1 MENLSTATI
10 EVFAKNRC
18 VQCDVTKRAFN
29 KAGLVEG
36 EHFNVTMLEDNEE
49 ALESMKN
56 AGYLQA
62 PIVFVKTKSIETNK
76 AVTEEENYS
85 EENAPEEDAL
95 EEDTLEEK
103 IVMEWTGFRPDQ
115 IRAAAA
121 LIMGNVGIEAPRSN

>member
-1 MENLSTATI
+1 MEKLSTTTI
-10 EVFAKNRC
+10 EVFAKKKC

-29 KAGLVEG
+29 KEGLVEG

-62 PIVFVKTKSIETNK
+62 PIVFVKTKSIETDK
-76 AVTEEENYS
+76 AVIEEENYS
-85 EENAPEEDAL
+85 EENIP

>member
-1 MENLSTATI
+1 MEKLSTTTI

-18 VQCDVTKRAFN
+18 VQCDATKRTFN
-29 KAGLVEG
+29 KEGLVEG

-62 PIVFVKTKSIETNK
+62 PIVFVKTKSIETDK

-85 EENAPEEDAL
+85 EENAP

>member
-1 MENLSTATI
+1 MEKLSTTTI

-18 VQCDVTKRAFN
+18 VQCDATKRTFN
-29 KAGLVEG
+29 KEGLVEG

-62 PIVFVKTKSIETNK
+62 PIVFVKTKSIETDK
-76 AVTEEENYS
+76 AVIEEENYS
-85 EENAPEEDAL
+85 EENIP

-103 IVMEWTGFRPDQ
+103 IVEWTGFRPDQ

>member
-1 MENLSTATI
+1 MEKLSTTTI

-18 VQCDVTKRAFN
+18 VQCDATKRTFN
-29 KAGLVEG
+29 KEGLVEG

-62 PIVFVKTKSIETNK
+62 PIVFVKTKSIETDK
-76 AVTEEENYS
+76 AVIEEENYS
-85 EENAPEEDAL
+85 EENIP

-103 IVMEWTGFRPDQ
+103 IVMEWTGFNPDQ

>member
-1 MENLSTATI
+1 MEKLSTTTI
-10 EVFAKNRC
+10 EVFAKKKC

-29 KAGLVEG
+29 KEGLVEG

-62 PIVFVKTKSIETNK
+62 PIVFVKTKSIETDK
-76 AVTEEENYS
+76 AVVEEENYS
-85 EENAPEEDAL
+85 EENIP

>member
-18 VQCDVTKRAFN
+18 VQCDATKRAFN
-29 KAGLVEG
+29 KEGLVEG

-62 PIVFVKTKSIETNK
+62 PIVFVKTKSIETDK
-76 AVTEEENYS
+76 AVIEEENYS
-85 EENAPEEDAL
+85 EENIP

-103 IVMEWTGFRPDQ
+103 IVM
-115 IRAAAA
+115 
-121 LIMGNVGIEAPRSN
+121 

>member
-1 MENLSTATI
+1 MENLSTTTI

-18 VQCDVTKRAFN
+18 VQCDATKRAFN
-29 KAGLVEG
+29 KEGLVEG

-62 PIVFVKTKSIETNK
+62 PIVFVKTKSIETDK
-76 AVTEEENYS
+76 AVIEEENYS
-85 EENAPEEDAL
+85 EENIP

>member
-1 MENLSTATI
+1 MEKLSTTTI

-18 VQCDVTKRAFN
+18 VQCDATKRTFN
-29 KAGLVEG
+29 KEGLVEG

-62 PIVFVKTKSIETNK
+62 PIVFVKTKSIETDK
-76 AVTEEENYS
+76 AVIEEENYS
-85 EENAPEEDAL
+85 EESAP

>member
-18 VQCDVTKRAFN
+18 VQCDATKRAFN
-29 KAGLVEG
+29 KEGLVEG

-49 ALESMKN
+49 ALESMKK

-62 PIVFVKTKSIETNK
+62 PIVFVKTTIETNK

-85 EENAPEEDAL
+85 EENIP

-103 IVMEWTGFRPDQ
+103 IVMEWTGFNPDQ

-121 LIMGNVGIEAPRSN
+121 LIMGNIGIEPPRSN

>member
-1 MENLSTATI
+1 MEKLSTTTI
-10 EVFAKNRC
+10 KVFAKNRC

-29 KAGLVEG
+29 KEGLVEG

-62 PIVFVKTKSIETNK
+62 PIVFVKTKSIETDK
-76 AVTEEENYS
+76 AVIEEENYS
-85 EENAPEEDAL
+85 EENIP

>member
-1 MENLSTATI
+1 MEKLSTTTI
-10 EVFAKNRC
+10 EVFAKKKC
-18 VQCDVTKRAFN
+18 VQCDAAKRAFN
-29 KAGLVEG
+29 KEGLEEG

-62 PIVFVKTKSIETNK
+62 PIVFVKTKSIETDK
-76 AVTEEENYS
+76 AVIEEENYS
-85 EENAPEEDAL
+85 EENIP

>member
-1 MENLSTATI
+1 MEKLSTTTI

-18 VQCDVTKRAFN
+18 VQCDATKRTFN
-29 KAGLVEG
+29 KEGLVEG

-62 PIVFVKTKSIETNK
+62 PIVFVKTKSKETNK
-76 AVTEEENYS
+76 AVIEEENYS
-85 EENAPEEDAL
+85 EENAPEEG
-95 EEDTLEEK
+95 TLEEK

>member
-1 MENLSTATI
+1 MEKLSTTTI

-18 VQCDVTKRAFN
+18 VQCDATKRTFN
-29 KAGLVEG
+29 KEGLVEG

-62 PIVFVKTKSIETNK
+62 PIVFVKTKSIETDK
-76 AVTEEENYS
+76 AAVKDKNSS
-85 EENAPEEDAL
+85 EENIP

>member
-18 VQCDVTKRAFN
+18 VQCDATKSAFN

-49 ALESMKN
+49 ALESMKK

-62 PIVFVKTKSIETNK
+62 PIVFVKTTIETNK

-85 EENAPEEDAL
+85 EENIP

-103 IVMEWTGFRPDQ
+103 IVMEWTGFNPDQ

-121 LIMGNVGIEAPRSN
+121 LIMGNIGIEPPRSN

>member
-1 MENLSTATI
+1 MEKLSTTTI

-18 VQCDVTKRAFN
+18 VQCDITKRAFN

-62 PIVFVKTKSIETNK
+62 PIVFVKTKSIETDK
-76 AVTEEENYS
+76 AVIEEENYS
-85 EENAPEEDAL
+85 EENIP

>member
-18 VQCDVTKRAFN
+18 VQCDATKRTFN
-29 KAGLVEG
+29 KEGLVEG

-62 PIVFVKTKSIETNK
+62 PIVFVKTKSIETDK
-76 AVTEEENYS
+76 VVIEEENYS
-85 EENAPEEDAL
+85 EENAPEEG
-95 EEDTLEEK
+95 TLEEK

>member
-1 MENLSTATI
+1 MEKLSTTTI
-10 EVFAKNRC
+10 KVFAKNRC
-18 VQCDVTKRAFN
+18 VQCDATKRTFN
-29 KAGLVEG
+29 KEGLVEG

-62 PIVFVKTKSIETNK
+62 PIVFVKTKSIETDK

-85 EENAPEEDAL
+85 EENIP

-103 IVMEWTGFRPDQ
+103 IVMEWTGFCPDQ

-121 LIMGNVGIEAPRSN
+121 LIMGNVGIEDPRSN

>member
-1 MENLSTATI
+1 MEKLSTTTI

-18 VQCDVTKRAFN
+18 VQCDITKRAFN

-62 PIVFVKTKSIETNK
+62 PIVFVKTKSIETDK
-76 AVTEEENYS
+76 AAVKDKSSS
-85 EENAPEEDAL
+85 EENIP

>member
-1 MENLSTATI
+1 MEKLSTTTI

-18 VQCDVTKRAFN
+18 VQCDATKRTFN
-29 KAGLVEG
+29 KEGLVEG

-62 PIVFVKTKSIETNK
+62 PIVFVKTTKSIETDK
-76 AVTEEENYS
+76 AAVKDKNSS
-85 EENAPEEDAL
+85 EENIP

>member
-1 MENLSTATI
+1 MENLSTTTI
-10 EVFAKNRC
+10 KVFAKNRC
-18 VQCDVTKRAFN
+18 VQCDATKRTFN
-29 KAGLVEG
+29 KEGLVEG

-49 ALESMKN
+49 ALESMKK

-62 PIVFVKTKSIETNK
+62 PIVFVKTTIETNK

-85 EENAPEEDAL
+85 EENIP

-103 IVMEWTGFRPDQ
+103 IVMEWTGFNPDQ

-121 LIMGNVGIEAPRSN
+121 LIMGNIGIEPPRSN

>member
-1 MENLSTATI
+1 MEKLSTTTI

-18 VQCDVTKRAFN
+18 VQCDATKRTFN
-29 KAGLVEG
+29 KEGLVEG

-85 EENAPEEDAL
+85 EENIP

>member
-1 MENLSTATI
+1 MENLSTTTI

-18 VQCDVTKRAFN
+18 VQCDVTKRAFS

-49 ALESMKN
+49 ALESMKK

-62 PIVFVKTKSIETNK
+62 PIVFVKTTIETNK

-85 EENAPEEDAL
+85 EENIP

-103 IVMEWTGFRPDQ
+103 IVMEWTGFNPDQ

-121 LIMGNVGIEAPRSN
+121 LIMGNIGIEPPRSN

>member
-1 MENLSTATI
+1 MENLSTTTI

-49 ALESMKN
+49 ALESMKK

-62 PIVFVKTKSIETNK
+62 PIVFVKTTIETNK

-85 EENAPEEDAL
+85 EENIP

-103 IVMEWTGFRPDQ
+103 IVMEWTGFNPDQ

-121 LIMGNVGIEAPRSN
+121 LIMGNIGIEPPRSN

>member
-1 MENLSTATI
+1 MENLSTTTI
-10 EVFAKNRC
+10 EVFAKKKC
-18 VQCDVTKRAFN
+18 VQCDATKRAFN
-29 KAGLVEG
+29 KEGLEEG

-62 PIVFVKTKSIETNK
+62 PVVVVKTKSTETDK
-76 AVTEEENYS
+76 VVIEEENYS
-85 EENAPEEDAL
+85 EENMP

>member
-1 MENLSTATI
+1 MEKLSTTTI

-18 VQCDVTKRAFN
+18 VQCDATKRTFN
-29 KAGLVEG
+29 KEGLVEG

-56 AGYLQA
+56 AGYPQA
-62 PIVFVKTKSIETNK
+62 PIVFVKTKSIETDK
-76 AVTEEENYS
+76 AVIEEENYS
-85 EENAPEEDAL
+85 EENIP

>member
-1 MENLSTATI
+1 MEKLSATTI
-10 EVFAKNRC
+10 EVFAKKKC
-18 VQCDVTKRAFN
+18 VQCDATKRAFN
-29 KAGLVEG
+29 KEGLAEG
-36 EHFNVTMLEDNEE
+36 EHFNVTMREDNEE

-62 PIVFVKTKSIETNK
+62 PIVFVKTKSIETDK
-76 AVTEEENYS
+76 AVIEEENYS
-85 EENAPEEDAL
+85 EENIP

>member
-18 VQCDVTKRAFN
+18 VQCDATKRTFN
-29 KAGLVEG
+29 KEGLVEG

-62 PIVFVKTKSIETNK
+62 PIVFVKTKSIETDK
-76 AVTEEENYS
+76 AVVEEENYS
-85 EENAPEEDAL
+85 EENIP

-121 LIMGNVGIEAPRSN
+121 LIMGNVGIEDPRSN

>member
-1 MENLSTATI
+1 MEKLSTTTI
-10 EVFAKNRC
+10 EVFVKNRC
-18 VQCDVTKRAFN
+18 VQCDATKRTIN
-29 KAGLVEG
+29 KEGLVEG

-62 PIVFVKTKSIETNK
+62 PIVFVKTKSIETDK
-76 AVTEEENYS
+76 AVIEEENYS
-85 EENAPEEDAL
+85 EENIP

>member
-18 VQCDVTKRAFN
+18 VQCDATKSAFSR
-29 KAGLVEG
+29 AGLVEG

-62 PIVFVKTKSIETNK
+62 PIVFVKTKSIETDK
-76 AVTEEENYS
+76 AVIEEENYS
-85 EENAPEEDAL
+85 EENIP

>member
-1 MENLSTATI
+1 MEKLSTTTI
-10 EVFAKNRC
+10 EVFAKKKC

-29 KAGLVEG
+29 KEGLVEG

-62 PIVFVKTKSIETNK
+62 PIVFVKTKSIETDK
-76 AVTEEENYS
+76 AVIEEENYS
-85 EENAPEEDAL
+85 EENIP

-121 LIMGNVGIEAPRSN
+121 LIMGNVGIEDPRSN

>member
-18 VQCDVTKRAFN
+18 VQCDATKRTFN
-29 KAGLVEG
+29 KEGLVEG

-49 ALESMKN
+49 ALESLKK

-62 PIVFVKTKSIETNK
+62 PIVFVKTTIETNK

-85 EENAPEEDAL
+85 EENAPEEDAP
-95 EEDTLEEK
+95 EEDALEEK
-103 IVMEWTGFRPDQ
+103 IVMEWTGFNPDQ

>member
-1 MENLSTATI
+1 MENLSTTTI

-18 VQCDVTKRAFN
+18 VQCDATKSAFN

-62 PIVFVKTKSIETNK
+62 PIV
-76 AVTEEENYS
+76 
-85 EENAPEEDAL
+85 L
-95 EEDTLEEK
+95 
-103 IVMEWTGFRPDQ
+103 
-115 IRAAAA
+115 
-121 LIMGNVGIEAPRSN
+121 

>member
-1 MENLSTATI
+1 MEKLSTTTI

-18 VQCDVTKRAFN
+18 VQCDVTKRAFS

-49 ALESMKN
+49 ALESMKK

-62 PIVFVKTKSIETNK
+62 PIVFVKTTIETNK

-85 EENAPEEDAL
+85 EENIP

-103 IVMEWTGFRPDQ
+103 IVMEWTGFNPDQ

-121 LIMGNVGIEAPRSN
+121 LIMGNIGIEPPRSN

>member
-1 MENLSTATI
+1 MEKLSTTTI

-18 VQCDVTKRAFN
+18 VQCDATKRTFN
-29 KAGLVEG
+29 KEGLVEG

-49 ALESMKN
+49 ALESLKK

-85 EENAPEEDAL
+85 EENIPEEDA
-95 EEDTLEEK
+95 LEEK
-103 IVMEWTGFRPDQ
+103 IVMEWTGFNPDQ

>member
-1 MENLSTATI
+1 MENLSTTTI

-18 VQCDVTKRAFN
+18 VQCDATKRTFN
-29 KAGLVEG
+29 KEGLVEG

-62 PIVFVKTKSIETNK
+62 PIVFVKTKSIETDK
-76 AVTEEENYS
+76 AVIEEENYS
-85 EENAPEEDAL
+85 EENIP

-103 IVMEWTGFRPDQ
+103 IAMEWTGFRPDQ

>member
-18 VQCDVTKRAFN
+18 VQCDATKRAFN
-29 KAGLVEG
+29 KEGLVEG

-62 PIVFVKTKSIETNK
+62 PIVFVKTKSIETDK
-76 AVTEEENYS
+76 AVIEEENYS
-85 EENAPEEDAL
+85 EENIP

-103 IVMEWTGFRPDQ
+103 IVMEWTGFNPDQ

-121 LIMGNVGIEAPRSN
+121 LIMGNIGIEPPRSN

>member
-1 MENLSTATI
+1 MEKLSTTTI

-18 VQCDVTKRAFN
+18 VQCDATKRTFN
-29 KAGLVEG
+29 KEGLVEG

-62 PIVFVKTKSIETNK
+62 PIVFVKTKSIETDK
-76 AVTEEENYS
+76 AVIEEENYS
-85 EENAPEEDAL
+85 EENIPEEY
-95 EEDTLEEK
+95 TLEEK

>member
-1 MENLSTATI
+1 MENLSTTTI

-18 VQCDVTKRAFN
+18 VQCDATKRTFN
-29 KAGLVEG
+29 KEGLVEG

-62 PIVFVKTKSIETNK
+62 PIVFVKTKSIETDK
-76 AVTEEENYS
+76 AVIEEENYS
-85 EENAPEEDAL
+85 EENIP

>member
-1 MENLSTATI
+1 MEKLSTTTI

-49 ALESMKN
+49 ALESMKK

-62 PIVFVKTKSIETNK
+62 PIVFVKTKSIETDK
-76 AVTEEENYS
+76 AVIEEENYS
-85 EENAPEEDAL
+85 EENIP